1 MPSLQDLP
9 PELILWVFRS
19 LGNID
24 DALHLG
30 FSCKRLYG
38 IFDDP
43 ANQND
48 IMKSII
54 QRPGHHKY
62 DLQLDC
68 LDQFYTDRAKD
79 YVHTAQL
86 SNARCP
92 DAKIIETMQSP
103 SKHLFS
109 SRNVVSGI
117 VRRWHAMKVLFNLY
131 CNSSV
136 RNSYLES
143 YIPYPGRD
151 PESGQDGMPSKND
164 PLAPPSGD
172 ICDDFKKLTPEQ
184 KNRTYERFYKVLTA
198 HWVAV
203 EFAWLS
209 KIRIYKDFAERDRF
223 HDEVTEM
230 WTLVEFVWVFLARK
244 IFHSPSPVLEWFD
257 SPQNPFPF
265 QPPFVPGG
273 CQLEGWLGNILG
285 DMELNR
291 VPEILAD
298 PMWIRWLSDNFVEEV
313 AEYLRPTHIIELLFL
328 FTWHPQK
335 PWKDSRFEYLRK
347 LGFADGLYG
356 RTLGED
362 HPYRRE
368 ARFSIDLLDYAVVP
382 DLAYVGSFEQE
393 ELLAKQQ
400 KLGFRSPWERIDE
413 DRVYEECE
421 NQWFGYRKW
430 KNWALQ
436 MRG

>member
-1 MPSLQDLP
+1 
-9 PELILWVFRS
+9 
-19 LGNID
+19 
-24 DALHLG
+24 
-30 FSCKRLYG
+30 
-38 IFDDP
+38 
-43 ANQND
+43 
-48 IMKSII
+48 
-54 QRPGHHKY
+54 
-62 DLQLDC
+62 
-68 LDQFYTDRAKD
+68 
-79 YVHTAQL
+79 
-86 SNARCP
+86 
-92 DAKIIETMQSP
+92 
-103 SKHLFS
+103 
-109 SRNVVSGI
+109 
-117 VRRWHAMKVLFNLY
+117 
-131 CNSSV
+131 
-136 RNSYLES
+136 
-143 YIPYPGRD
+143 
-151 PESGQDGMPSKND
+151 
-164 PLAPPSGD
+164 
-172 ICDDFKKLTPEQ
+172 
-184 KNRTYERFYKVLTA
+184 
-198 HWVAV
+198 
-203 EFAWLS
+203 
-209 KIRIYKDFAERDRF
+209 
-223 HDEVTEM
+223 
-230 WTLVEFVWVFLARK
+230 
-244 IFHSPSPVLEWFD
+244 
-257 SPQNPFPF
+257 
-265 QPPFVPGG
+265 
-273 CQLEGWLGNILG
+273 
-285 DMELNR
+285 MELNR